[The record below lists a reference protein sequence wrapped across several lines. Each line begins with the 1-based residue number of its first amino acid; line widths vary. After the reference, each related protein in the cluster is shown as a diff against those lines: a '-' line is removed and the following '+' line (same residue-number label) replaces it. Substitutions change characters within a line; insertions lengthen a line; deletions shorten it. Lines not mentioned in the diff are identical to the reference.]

1 MAFSECFF
9 RCLYLVRSAFFPI
22 LRAIFEGVPGVVE
35 GSLWSHLKAKKI
47 CFSAN
52 KKFFAYDLGNP
63 LKNRPQKR
71 LFSDPPI
78 SDFSN
83 FDHFWPKCQK
93 SGKKFWNFFRRFWAV
108 FQPFLNFDF
117 CLEKRPFFHFFGGFF
132 GRRKKIFCS
141 LERARHMIIF
151 GTSFVPIRFT
161 YAELWLRQILD
172 EKRHQI
178 EETPKLPDSE
188 NGQNFKIAS
197 QRFLDVV
204 EGSFW
209 SHFVGLKKFFKMRP
223 KWTLYDP

>member
-93 SGKKFWNFFRRFWAV
+93 SEKIFKSILGEKSVKLAKCHQNWEFV
-108 FQPFLNFDF
+108 HFLHIS
-117 CLEKRPFFHFFGGFF
+117 KPR
-132 GRRKKIFCS
+132 GRRGF
-141 LERARHMIIF
+141 
-151 GTSFVPIRFT
+151 
-161 YAELWLRQILD
+161 ILVA
-172 EKRHQI
+172 
-178 EETPKLPDSE
+178 
-188 NGQNFKIAS
+188 F
-197 QRFLDVV
+197 
-204 EGSFW
+204 
-209 SHFVGLKKFFKMRP
+209 
-223 KWTLYDP
+223 